1 LLDRIQR
8 AGRSLLDPVRRLLDR
23 GFGRQLNPLNH
34 LGALT
39 IYFFWIVVVSGIW
52 LFIFFRTSVA
62 GAYESVEYL
71 THEQWYLGGV
81 MRSLHRYASDAAI
94 ITLALHMIR
103 EFLYDRHR
111 GMRWFSWVTGVP
123 LVWLVI
129 PLGITGYWLVWDQ
142 LAWYVALT
150 SAELLDALPI
160 FSESMARN
168 FLSAASLSDRFFT
181 LMAFLHLIGLPLFL
195 VFGIWLHVLRING
208 PRINPPRSLMAGS
221 LVVMTALSFVYPAL
235 SQGEVDMSTVPASLG
250 LDWFYLLVYPLA
262 KAWSPGWVWG
272 LLVAFSLLLC
282 ALPWIP
288 RMSGK
293 SPATVQLDNC
303 NGCARCAADCP
314 FGAITMMPRSDSTA
328 YESEAVVDPGLCMT
342 CGLCVGSCPTATP
355 FRRHSELIPGIDLP
369 DFTAAR
375 LREEILRAAE
385 RIDGSRRVMVF
396 GCLDN
401 PPPARL
407 RSVLN
412 DRETV
417 TLNLVCSGQLPPS
430 FVDFILS
437 RDLADGIVVAG
448 CQGCDCQYRLGS
460 EWTSLRMARQ
470 RDPQLRKRVDS
481 ARLAL
486 AWEDRWQVGQD
497 LSGIVAALREGLP
510 GDADSG
516 QAPGVVPK
524 RARPMAYVLAGIAYV
539 VFFVVV
545 GWFSVWPRFSLIGED
560 QAMVSLSFS
569 HAGKRIRECRRLTQE
584 ELDRLPPNMRKPED
598 CPRERLPVRVLFT
611 VDDRSL
617 YEASLPPTG
626 LWSDGAANVYRRLP
640 VASGMQRL
648 FVGMNVS
655 GEADGFDYASE
666 QAMDLAPGQHVV
678 IEFDHERQAF
688 LFKVE

>member
-1 LLDRIQR
+1 
-8 AGRSLLDPVRRLLDR
+8 
-23 GFGRQLNPLNH
+23 
-34 LGALT
+34 
-39 IYFFWIVVVSGIW
+39 
-52 LFIFFRTSVA
+52 
-62 GAYESVEYL
+62 
-71 THEQWYLGGV
+71 
-81 MRSLHRYASDAAI
+81 M
-94 ITLALHMIR
+94 
-103 EFLYDRHR
+103 
-111 GMRWFSWVTGVP
+111 TGVP

-160 FSESMARN
+160 FTESMARN
-168 FLSAASLSDRFFT
+168 FLSDDALSDRFFT

-221 LVVMTALSFVYPAL
+221 LVAMTALSFVYPAL

-250 LDWFYLLVYPLA
+250 LDWYYLLVYPLA

-272 LLVAFSLLLC
+272 LLVGFSLLLS

-288 RMSGK
+288 PMRGK

-314 FGAITMMPRSDSTA
+314 FGAITMMPRSDGTA

-369 DFTAAR
+369 DFPAAR
-375 LREEILRAAE
+375 LREEILRAAGGLE
-385 RIDGSRRVMVF
+385 GQRRIMVF
-396 GCLDN
+396 GCRDN

-407 RSVLN
+407 RSALN

-430 FVDFILS
+430 FIDFVLS
-437 RDLADGIVVAG
+437 RDLADGIVMAG

-460 EWTSLRMARQ
+460 EWTSLRVARQ

-486 AWEDRWQVGQD
+486 AWEDRWRIGKD
-497 LSGIVAALREGLP
+497 LSGVVAALREGLP
-510 GDADSG
+510 GDAGSPPP
-516 QAPGVVPK
+516 ARMVPG
-524 RARPMAYVLAGIAYV
+524 RAGPATYFLVAIAYA
-539 VFFVVV
+539 VFSVLV
-545 GWFSVWPRFSLIGED
+545 GWLSVWPRFSLIEEG

-569 HAGKRIRECRRLTQE
+569 HAGQRIRECRRLTQE

-611 VDDRSL
+611 VDGAPL

-626 LWSDGAANVYRRLP
+626 LWSDGSANVYRRLP
-640 VASGMQRL
+640 VAAGVQRL
-648 FVGMNVS
+648 FIGMNES
-655 GEADGFDYASE
+655 GQADGFDYVLE
-666 QAMDLAPGQHVV
+666 QTVDLAPGQHVV
-678 IEFDHERQAF
+678 VEFDQGHGTF
-688 LFKVE
+688 VFKQE